1 MIRTTAHATAR
12 GLLAALLLAAAPAWS
27 QTAAIERV
35 EPPHWWVGMRDTRLE
50 LMVHAPNIATTHVR
64 LRHAPAGVRLRGS
77 SRLDGDNYLFVDLDI
92 GAAAKSGTLRLDFV
106 GPDGKPVATQAYELR
121 ARTPGSAQRQG
132 FDGRDAI
139 YLVVPDRF
147 ANGDPGNDNAGGLGD
162 TVDRANV
169 DARHGGDI
177 KGLAE
182 RLDYI
187 AGLGFTQLWPTP
199 LVENRQPSYS
209 YHGYSPTDLYR
220 IDPRFGTNEDYRRL
234 VAQARAKGLGVIHD
248 IVPNHIG
255 SGHWWMSDLPARDWI
270 NQHATYTETNHRH
283 VTQADAYAAPGD
295 RERFTGGWFVPTMP
309 DLNQRNAR
317 LERYLIQN
325 AIWWVEDAGL
335 SGLRVDT
342 YPYSDKAFLAR
353 WSGAVMREYPR
364 LTLVGEE
371 MSGNPLMLA
380 YWLAGRPKHD
390 GYVSHMPSMMDF
402 PLHYGLREALVEP
415 EGKSYGSGF
424 GKLYEGMLNDA
435 LYPEPT
441 RMVLFEGNHDTNR
454 LFSAL
459 GEDAALHRIAITFI
473 ATTARTPQFFY
484 GSEILM
490 KSPVERADG
499 AVRADFPGGWAGDTV
514 DAVSGRG
521 LSDAERDAQQYLRKL
536 LNWRKTAPAI
546 HHGRLMH
553 YNPLGGVYVY
563 FRYTAQQKVMVVLNK
578 NSVPTALDTHRF
590 ADMLTPLS
598 TGTDVITGERHELG
612 RMLTLPA
619 RSALVLDVVAP

>member
-1 MIRTTAHATAR
+1 MMSPALR
-12 GLLAALLLAAAPAWS
+12 GLLAALLIACAPAWS
-27 QTAAIERV
+27 QTVIDRI
-35 EPPHWWVGMRDTRLE
+35 EPPHWWVGLRDTKLE
-50 LMVHAPNIATTHVR
+50 LMVHAPGIAMAR
-64 LRHAPAGVRLRGS
+64 AKLRAAPAGVRLKGS
-77 SRLDGDNYLFVDLDI
+77 SRLESGNYLFVDLDI
-92 GAAAKSGTLRLDFV
+92 APATKPGTLTLDFV
-106 GPDGKPVATQAYELR
+106 GADGKAVASQAYELR
-121 ARTPGSAQRQG
+121 PRAPGSAQRQG

-147 ANGDPGNDNAGGLGD
+147 ANGNPANDNAGNLGD
-162 TVDRANV
+162 PADRANP
-169 DARHGGDI
+169 DGRHGGDLQGI
-177 KGLAE
+177 AE

-187 AGLGFTQLWPTP
+187 AGLGFTQLWMTP

-209 YHGYSPTDLYR
+209 YHGYSPTDLYK
-220 IDPRFGTNEDYRRL
+220 IDPRFGTNDDYRRL

-248 IVPNHIG
+248 IVLNHIG
-255 SGHWWMSDLPARDWI
+255 SGHWWADLPSQDWVH
-270 NQHATYTETNHRH
+270 QFAEYTETNHRH
-283 VTQADAYAAPGD
+283 TTQADPYAAPSD
-295 RERFTGGWFVPTMP
+295 RERFADGWFVPTMP

-353 WSGAVMREYPR
+353 WSGAVMREYPK

-371 MSGNPLMLA
+371 MSNNPLQVA
-380 YWLAGRPKHD
+380 YWLEGKPKHD

-402 PLHYGLREALVEP
+402 PLHYWLREALVEP
-415 EGKSYGSGF
+415 EGKSYGSGW
-424 GKLYEGMLNDA
+424 GKLYEAMLNDA

-454 LFSAL
+454 IFSAL
-459 GEDAALHRIAITFI
+459 GEDAALNRIAVTFI
-473 ATTARTPQFFY
+473 ATTVRTPQFFY

-499 AVRADFPGGWAGDTV
+499 AVRADFPGGWPGDAV

-521 LSDAERDAQQYLRKL
+521 LGDAERDAQAYLRKL
-536 LNWRKTAPAI
+536 LTWRKTAPAI

-578 NSVPTALDTHRF
+578 NAGPTVLDTRRF
-590 ADMLTPLS
+590 SEMLTPQS
-598 TGTDVITGERHELG
+598 VGTDVIAGKRHELG
-612 RMLTLPA
+612 STLTLPG
-619 RSALVLDVVAP
+619 RSALVLEVSDR